1 MMLHVTTQ
9 GGDKMPTT
17 HVNARVQ
24 RHRDALRMAGLRPV
38 QIWVPDTRRPDFA
51 QECRRQSQ
59 LLAQSDAADTEMQHF
74 MDAALADVAG
84 WTP

>member
-1 MMLHVTTQ
+1 MNRPLMLVAFQ
-9 GGDKMPTT
+9 
-17 HVNARVQ
+17 V
-24 RHRDALRMAGLRPV
+24 
-38 QIWVPDTRRPDFA
+38 
-51 QECRRQSQ
+51 CRRQSQ